1 MHSVYHFYLVNQ
13 PNFVFIIFKISCSC
27 ALYSLHLECNL
38 YPHLVIKIIIYILF
52 RRYILISMIPILTN
66 TNNTIK
72 FTSRYSLIT
81 SPSTAIP
88 ERLPSKNIW
97 EILSHIFLYRFI
109 ASAII
114 TIIILSDY
122 PVCQDTLSLWTA
134 ASKLNSSHFLYKR
147 ICTEIIPVIF
157 LHQTKCLITWHH
169 NIKYDILIVHQ
180 KDISLCWLAALTHAI
195 WSASLSGSDSFSSN
209 CFSSS
214 NKAIFQYIFIN
225 LLFLFTI
232 KTDISSANR
241 SISHCFIHPLI
252 ISHRKIYNFINT
264 DWTLPS
270 PYSVL
275 QS

>member
-13 PNFVFIIFKISCSC
+13 PNFD
-27 ALYSLHLECNL
+27 
-38 YPHLVIKIIIYILF
+38 
-52 RRYILISMIPILTN
+52 
-66 TNNTIK
+66 NTIK
-72 FTSRYSLIT
+72 FTSRYSLIP

-88 ERLPSKNIW
+88 ERLPIKNIW

-157 LHQTKCLITWHH
+157 LHQTKCLITRHH
-169 NIKYDILIVHQ
+169 NIKCDILIVHQ
-180 KDISLCWLAALTHAI
+180 KGISLCWLAALTHAI
-195 WSASLSGSDSFSSN
+195 WSASLSDSGSFSSN

-225 LLFLFTI
+225 LFLFTI

>member
-13 PNFVFIIFKISCSC
+13 PNFD
-27 ALYSLHLECNL
+27 
-38 YPHLVIKIIIYILF
+38 
-52 RRYILISMIPILTN
+52 
-66 TNNTIK
+66 NTIK

-88 ERLPSKNIW
+88 ERLPIKNIW

-169 NIKYDILIVHQ
+169 NIKCDILIVHQ

-195 WSASLSGSDSFSSN
+195 PMPFDLLLYPAVV
-209 CFSSS
+209 
-214 NKAIFQYIFIN
+214 
-225 LLFLFTI
+225 LFLPTVSAVVI
-232 KTDISSANR
+232 KPFS
-241 SISHCFIHPLI
+241 
-252 ISHRKIYNFINT
+252 NT
-264 DWTLPS
+264 YL
-270 PYSVL
+270 
-275 QS
+275 